1 MNASKSATGT
11 IYLIPSTL
19 APDSAQEVIPEQ
31 IREAIKNTQYY
42 LVENIRT
49 ARRYIS
55 SLKTGVVI
63 ESLEFRELHKKTP
76 DHLVKEFVMPALSG
90 KNIGI
95 LSEAGCPGVADP
107 GAKAVQEAHAHGL
120 KVMPLTGPSSFLLA
134 LMASGFNGQSFE
146 FHGYLPIKVPERNK
160 AINRLEQESMRHKKT
175 QIFMETPYRNDKM
188 LEALLQHCH
197 PKTRICVAVNI
208 SGEDEFIYSAPVSQ
222 WKKLKKSFHKQ
233 PAVFLLYA
241 GD

>member
-1 MNASKSATGT
+1 MKGT

-19 APDSAQEVIPEQ
+19 APGSAPSVIPEE
-31 IREAIKNTQYY
+31 IREAVKKIDYY

-63 ESLEFRELHKKTP
+63 ETLEFRELHKKTP
-76 DHLVKEFVMPALSG
+76 DHMVREFIKPALSG
-90 KNIGI
+90 KDVGI
-95 LSEAGCPGVADP
+95 ISEAGCPGVADP
-107 GAKAVQEAHAHGL
+107 GARAVMEAHRHGL
-120 KVMPLTGPSSFLLA
+120 KVVPLTGPSSFLLA

-146 FHGYLPIKVPERNK
+146 FHGYLPIKAPDRNK
-160 AINRLEQESMRHKKT
+160 ALNRLEQESQRHRKT

-188 LEALLQHCH
+188 VEAIIKQCNPGTGLCIAANL
-197 PKTRICVAVNI
+197 N
-208 SGEDEFIYSAPVSQ
+208 DENEFVYSAPVAE

-233 PAVFLLYA
+233 PAVFLIYA